1 MHRPAPESLDMDQA
15 ALVLPLMYV
24 VQRRTGIGVTE
35 YFDSPETAMFDK
47 PGLLAQEAYGDKFLV
62 S

>member
-1 MHRPAPESLDMDQA
+1 MDQA